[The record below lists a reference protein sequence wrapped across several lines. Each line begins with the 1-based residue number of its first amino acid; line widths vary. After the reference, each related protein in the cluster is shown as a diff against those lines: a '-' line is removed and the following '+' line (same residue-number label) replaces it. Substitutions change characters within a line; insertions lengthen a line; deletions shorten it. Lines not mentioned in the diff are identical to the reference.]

1 MRSRTREWWIW
12 LPFQIGLL
20 IVLTLLFILN
30 YRDFDPVDI
39 GVITTLLLVA
49 FLIEEYRISRLK
61 DQLNSLKKQRITE
74 S

>member
-1 MRSRTREWWIW
+1 M
-12 LPFQIGLL
+12 
-20 IVLTLLFILN
+20 LTLLFILN

-61 DQLNSLKKQRITE
+61 DQLNSLKKQRITA